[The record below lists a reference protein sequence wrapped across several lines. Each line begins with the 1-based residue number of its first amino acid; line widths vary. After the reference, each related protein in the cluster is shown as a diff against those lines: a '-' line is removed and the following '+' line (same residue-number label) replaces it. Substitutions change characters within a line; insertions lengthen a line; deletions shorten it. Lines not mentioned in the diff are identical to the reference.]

1 MVNTNMFEFK
11 HPKYYQELKRK
22 RLELEREAA
31 SDKRKEGEKDE
42 KEATSCKRQATEPA
56 SD

>member
-1 MVNTNMFEFK
+1 MFEFK
-11 HPKYYQELKRK
+11 HPKYYQELRRK